1 MRFPERAAYQALEAC
16 QTAPEYW
23 TKLSLESY
31 YANTV
36 KYTQCLHK
44 QAMSKVKANI

>member
-1 MRFPERAAYQALEAC
+1 VRFPERAAYPRRSQALEAC

-23 TKLSLESY
+23 TKLSFKSY

-36 KYTQCLHK
+36 K
-44 QAMSKVKANI
+44 A